1 MWKQSRCVI
10 SIYNNEM
17 PYPELNKKSS
27 NVNGDIMHKLPND
40 GAVKAT

>member
-10 SIYNNEM
+10 SICNNEM

-27 NVNGDIMHKLPND
+27 NVNGDVMNKLPND
-40 GAVKAT
+40 GAVKAA